1 LLRRRKKQRA
11 RWRIRRAARQE
22 RTELAKYSA
31 EEIMVFGADALGI
44 SPSEYQ
50 EIVGASYHVDWEEP
64 PPIPNGLP
72 QAAWQYNGFRALPAA
87 AFWPVWLSVKMWAKI
102 IPPRDQNKCG
112 TALYLT

>member
-1 LLRRRKKQRA
+1 MNYRKFFLAWYLLIA
-11 RWRIRRAARQE
+11 LFI
-22 RTELAKYSA
+22 
-31 EEIMVFGADALGI
+31 FGAA
-44 SPSEYQ
+44 
-50 EIVGASYHVDWEEP
+50 YHVDWEEP